1 MAVTNALQIAT
12 SLERVRTETAF
23 DVLARAKKLERRGHG
38 VIHLE
43 IGEPE
48 IDTPPHLSGTA
59 YEAVRAP
66 GTHDCASAGILELHR
81 VREFLPA
88 L

>member
-48 IDTPPHLSGTA
+48 IDMPAHISEAA
-59 YEAVRAP
+59 YEAVRV
-66 GTHDCASAGILELHR
+66 GRRHDCAPAGIPELHR